1 MDEPGETAKD
11 KSVYCIIS
19 LIVESEKRSEG
30 EKVELNEMKSR
41 QVVAR
46 LAGGGLGRDR

>member
-19 LIVESEKRSEG
+19 LIVESEQRRERERESWTQWKR
-30 EKVELNEMKSR
+30 VDKS
-41 QVVAR
+41 
-46 LAGGGLGRDR
+46 LPD